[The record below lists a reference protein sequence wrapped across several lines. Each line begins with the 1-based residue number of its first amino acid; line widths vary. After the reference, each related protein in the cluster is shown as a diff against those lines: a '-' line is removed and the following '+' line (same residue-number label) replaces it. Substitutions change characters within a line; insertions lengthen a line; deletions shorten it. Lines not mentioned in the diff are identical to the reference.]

1 MPDRVTLNLSERAQL
16 ALERLKTRQ
25 RVNTTDAL
33 NTALVVYERVTRD
46 ETADIVIRHEDGTEE
61 TLVIV

>member
-1 MPDRVTLNLSERAQL
+1 MPDRVTFNLSERARL

-25 RVNTTDAL
+25 RGNTTDAL